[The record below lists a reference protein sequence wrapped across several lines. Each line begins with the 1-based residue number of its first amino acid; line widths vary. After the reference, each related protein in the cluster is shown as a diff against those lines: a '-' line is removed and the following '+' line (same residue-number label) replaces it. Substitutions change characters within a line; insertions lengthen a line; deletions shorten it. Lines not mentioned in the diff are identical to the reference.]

1 MWLTYVSESS
11 SLFMIDMCHV
21 GEKKMQQQQQKS
33 DSKEAGK
40 AEIISWIPG
49 SRQSMQ
55 SYVLTSLFF
64 NDRTSPAL
72 NFYVSGT
79 PPPTPHPQVDVTV

>member
-1 MWLTYVSESS
+1 
-11 SLFMIDMCHV
+11 MIDMCHV
-21 GEKKMQQQQQKS
+21 GEKKMQQQQQQQKS

-72 NFYVSGT
+72 NFYVSSN
-79 PPPTPHPQVDVTV
+79 PPPHSPPQVDVTV